1 MDPIESRPLTVK
13 ANFAVIAFRR
23 ATSIIEASSRMP
35 RRVMVPCSRWLHSD
49 IQVMDGGY
57 GGITDA
63 TDLLHALHRRDNLV
77 SFFPPN
83 NYIHTVVRNIIK
95 TQAQTAVI
103 LRQTGLV
110 PNPDYS

>member
-1 MDPIESRPLTVK
+1 
-13 ANFAVIAFRR
+13 
-23 ATSIIEASSRMP
+23 MP
-35 RRVMVPCSRWLHSD
+35 QRVMVPCSRWLHSD

-63 TDLLHALHRRDNLV
+63 TDLLRLLHRRDNLAP
-77 SFFPPN
+77 FFPPN
-83 NYIHTVVRNIIK
+83 NFIPTVVRNIMK
-95 TQAQTAVI
+95 TQAQTAVM